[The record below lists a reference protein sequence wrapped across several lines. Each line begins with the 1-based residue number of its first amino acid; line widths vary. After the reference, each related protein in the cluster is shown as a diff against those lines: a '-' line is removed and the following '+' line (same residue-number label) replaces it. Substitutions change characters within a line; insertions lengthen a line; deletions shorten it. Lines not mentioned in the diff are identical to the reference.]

1 MAEWK
6 DLGNKAKNLTLA
18 GLGKARD
25 LGESAKLNLNNV
37 SEEENKKRIY
47 VEIAKRFVEENP
59 TPPEGYVEL
68 YAQLREVESRIEAN
82 NARLNQLKDEGVSK
96 NDYPALLRFY
106 LDTIYP
112 EHQAS
117 LSGSNFETIDAK
129 TYDVR

>member
-6 DLGNKAKNLTLA
+6 DLGNKAKNLPLA

-37 SEEENKKRIY
+37 SEEENKKRLY

-82 NARLNQLKDEGVSK
+82 NARLNQLKDEG
-96 NDYPALLRFY
+96 
-106 LDTIYP
+106 
-112 EHQAS
+112 
-117 LSGSNFETIDAK
+117 
-129 TYDVR
+129 

>member
-47 VEIAKRFVEENP
+47 VEIAKRFVEKIPPHRKAMWNSMLSCGRWRAGLRP
-59 TPPEGYVEL
+59 TT
-68 YAQLREVESRIEAN
+68 
-82 NARLNQLKDEGVSK
+82 
-96 NDYPALLRFY
+96 PA
-106 LDTIYP
+106 
-112 EHQAS
+112 
-117 LSGSNFETIDAK
+117 
-129 TYDVR
+129 